1 MRRKVGR
8 GSPLEGPVCRAV
20 SWALVLMA
28 GVGVQQGSS
37 MVRLVLEKVLS
48 VCSVGTDR
56 KGKAGRGAA
65 WARGQLTGPSPR
77 ARCS

>member
-48 VCSVGTDR
+48 SLQCGN
-56 KGKAGRGAA
+56 
-65 WARGQLTGPSPR
+65 
-77 ARCS
+77 